1 MDRIAQIAHNG
12 GKSGFATVGS
22 QASLSNRDT
31 RALAAAAGIGSPIPG
46 EDHMFRGFGSDRKLA
61 AVATSSQPPATPGM
75 GDVGNLM
82 LRPFG
87 ESGSMVP
94 VFLET
99 PAIGLD
105 GRSSYL
111 STSLGSE
118 ASWRDQSGSSSTLS
132 TGPLYAIATKTAP
145 ATESDLSALTLSPF
159 GFKDDT
165 SRRTMVSTY
174 SQDFVP
180 LSQQAHMRQNP
191 DYRSP
196 TYSIYNCYGPDR
208 ASVAPRMP
216 SMVYGNREEPEIG
229 GAL

>member
-1 MDRIAQIAHNG
+1 MLHRIAQIAQNG
-12 GKSGFATVGS
+12 SKSGFATVGS

-31 RALAAAAGIGSPIPG
+31 RALAAAAGVGSPVPG
-46 EDHMFRGFGSDRKLA
+46 EDHTFRGFGSDRKLA
-61 AVATSSQPPATPGM
+61 AAMISSQHPATPGM

-87 ESGSMVP
+87 ELGSIVP
-94 VFLET
+94 AFLET

-111 STSLGSE
+111 STNLGSE
-118 ASWRDQSGSSSTLS
+118 ASWRDQPGSSSTLS
-132 TGPLYAIATKTAP
+132 AGPLYAKNTTL
-145 ATESDLSALTLSPF
+145 ATETDLSGLTLSPTF
-159 GFKDDT
+159 GFKDDI
-165 SRRTMVSTY
+165 SRRTIASTY

-208 ASVAPRMP
+208 VSIAPRMP
-216 SMVYGNREEPEIG
+216 SMVYGDREPEIG